1 MIMVL
6 LTAPLSMAAIGTITE
21 QVGPAAEIDRNKSQL
36 QANKGTGLESNDVI
50 KTSKTKLGLT
60 FEDNTKVAVNEQSK
74 LLIDDFVYDP
84 NNKSAGKLGMKVA
97 IGTVRYASGAIAHN
111 NNKAVAIKTP
121 TATIAVRGTDFTMT
135 VDEVGKSL
143 VILLPTCPDPKKPD
157 ECFTGE
163 IEVST
168 DVGSVLM
175 NQAFQATAVSSSSSL
190 PTKPVL
196 VNIKPELIDNT
207 LILSPPYEFRTA
219 VQISQAGEVTALD
232 VDLLDFKE
240 LTADLLNSDELLNT
254 SKLDINH
261 LNQNYLDNFFN
272 LMSTGLADNSLDEQ
286 QDGVL
291 PNIKSYAWVQS
302 AYNEETIFLRSD
314 RPPHIA
320 EINGSRDLAG
330 TVNLK
335 QDGVQA
341 AITVNAGGTNVV
353 INITQNQ

>member
-1 MIMVL
+1 MLFVAL
-6 LTAPLSMAAIGTITE
+6 PACASIGTITE
-21 QVGPAAEIDRNKSQL
+21 QVGPTAEIDRNKTKL
-36 QANKGTGLESNDVI
+36 TANKGTGLESNDVV
-50 KTSKTKLGLT
+50 KTAQTKLGLT

-84 NNKSAGKLGMKVA
+84 NNKAAGKLAMKVA
-97 IGTVRYASGAIAHN
+97 MGTVRYASGAIAHN

-143 VILLPTCPDPKKPD
+143 IILLPSCPDPKKPD

-175 NQAFQATAVSSSSSL
+175 NQAFQATAVASASML
-190 PTKPVL
+190 PTKPTI

-219 VQISQAGEVTALD
+219 VQIEQAKDTSELGA
-232 VDLLDFKE
+232 DLLDFKE
-240 LTADLLNSDELLNT
+240 LMADLLATDDLLNS
-254 SKLDINH
+254 SKLDVNY
-261 LNQNYLDNFFN
+261 LEQNYLDNFFN
-272 LMSTGLADNSLDEQ
+272 IMATGLNEDALAEK
-286 QDGVL
+286 DGVL
-291 PNIKSYAWVQS
+291 PNVKSFSWIQS
-302 AYNEETIFLRSD
+302 AYNEETIFLRSE

-320 EINGSRDLAG
+320 EVNGTRDLNG

-341 AITVNAGGTNVV
+341 AVQINAGGTNVV
-353 INITQNQ
+353 INITQSQ